1 MDMNEPTVG
10 RLVNLF
16 RVAALAAVLLGGTAL
31 AAAWLG
37 NHPLVSAAFA
47 EDDGG
52 GDDGGGG
59 DGGGDDGGGGS
70 GDSSGAESESE
81 SESESE
87 DESEVESE
95 VGVEGSTSSSAGSGL
110 ASHEAGNGR
119 VVDNELV
126 VASGDRNFVA
136 AVLAMGYSVVEQT
149 PLKALDMSVSR
160 LQIPAGED
168 LAAARAKIEAAF
180 PDAIVDFHGLYDL
193 SGQASL
199 PVPGFARALIG
210 WGETTSDCGHGLR
223 IGLVDAAVD
232 STLPALAAA
241 KITHRRFLS
250 SDVPSAPTDHGSA
263 VAAILVAGAER
274 DGGPTGL
281 LPGADL
287 YAAEAFTVDAEG
299 RPAASVV
306 GVVAALDWFAV
317 EGVRVVNLSLT
328 GADNKLLHLA
338 VQRASA
344 LGMVLVAA
352 AGNNG
357 PSAGPVYPAAYKEVV
372 AVAAV
377 DSARQPFKDGNQGE
391 YVDFAAPGVGVWAA
405 APAGGGFYTGS
416 SFAAP
421 FVTAAVGTRLVAGM
435 TDEDVVG
442 GLKTNAID
450 LAPLGR
456 DPIFGVGLVQAMPAC
471 GAMATAQ

>member
-1 MDMNEPTVG
+1 MNEPKVG

-16 RVAALAAVLLGGTAL
+16 RVAALAAVLFGGTAL
-31 AAAWLG
+31 AAAWSG
-37 NHPLVSAAFA
+37 NHPLIAAAFA
-47 EDDGG
+47 QDDGG
-52 GDDGGGG
+52 DGGSDGGGGG
-59 DGGGDDGGGGS
+59 DGGGDGSDGSDGG
-70 GDSSGAESESE
+70 DSADDSGAESESE
-81 SESESE
+81 SEVGSEL
-87 DESEVESE
+87 EVN
-95 VGVEGSTSSSAGSGL
+95 GSSSSSAKSDF
-110 ASHEAGNGR
+110 ASHDTGDGR

-136 AVLAMGYSVVEQT
+136 AAQAMGYSVVEQT
-149 PLKALDMSVSR
+149 PLQALDMSVSR
-160 LQIPAGED
+160 LLIPAGED
-168 LAAARAKIEAAF
+168 VATARAKIEAAF

-199 PVPGFARALIG
+199 PAPGFAQALIG

-241 KITHRRFLS
+241 KIKHRRFLS
-250 SDVPSAPTDHGSA
+250 SSAPSAPTDHGSA
-263 VAAILVAGAER
+263 VAAILVAGAEQ

-281 LPGADL
+281 LPGAEI

-306 GVVAALDWFAV
+306 GVVAALDWFAA

-338 VQRASA
+338 VQRAST

-357 PSAGPVYPAAYKEVV
+357 PSAAPVYPAAYKEVV

-377 DSARQPFKDGNQGE
+377 DSARQPFKDGNRGE
-391 YVDFAAPGVGVWAA
+391 YIDFAAPGVGVWAA

-421 FVTAAVGTRLVAGM
+421 FVTAAVGARLVAGM

-442 GLKTNAID
+442 GLKTSAID

-456 DPIFGVGLVQAMPAC
+456 DPIFGVGLIQALPAC